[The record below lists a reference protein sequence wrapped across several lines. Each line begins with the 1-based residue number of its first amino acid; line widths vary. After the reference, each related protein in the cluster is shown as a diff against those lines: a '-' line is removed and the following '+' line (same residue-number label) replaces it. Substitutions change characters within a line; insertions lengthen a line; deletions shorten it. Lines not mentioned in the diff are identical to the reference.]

1 MFLRNIFNFQI
12 SLSTNIKLVR
22 TLKKSLCGFWSNN
35 FWKFI
40 HKCNILSL
48 LCFGETALTFKDLY
62 QHTYMKLVHTLKK
75 SLWRFWSIIYWKIIH
90 KYNIL
95 SLLCFGKLGLDVG
108 DYGTGL
114 FWGGR
119 FYCWTFLLWE
129 IVVLDYFAVG
139 DSTAGLF
146 CCGRFW
152 CWTF

>member
-1 MFLRNIFNFQI
+1 MFWRYSFNFQT
-12 SLSTNIKLVR
+12 SLSTTINLVH
-22 TLKKSLCGFWSNN
+22 TLKKSLCGFWAKI

-40 HKCNILSL
+40 HKSNILSL
-48 LCFGETALTFKDLY
+48 LCLGETALTFKDLY

-75 SLWRFWSIIYWKIIH
+75 SLWRFWSIIFWKIIH
-90 KYNIL
+90 KFTDFVTVV
-95 SLLCFGKLGLDVG
+95 FGKMGLDVG
-108 DYGTGL
+108 GCGTGL

-119 FYCWTFLLWE
+119 FYGWTFLLWE